1 MHEHHQRNADG
12 LMEAQSINQSRRQTN
27 SSQIIITA
35 TGRRIETDGERY
47 INSNRERDRNIDKE
61 GRQSHHT
68 EDKEREIYWR
78 HREKESMK
86 EQIY

>member
-61 GRQSHHT
+61 RRQSET
-68 EDKEREIYWR
+68 Y
-78 HREKESMK
+78 
-86 EQIY
+86 